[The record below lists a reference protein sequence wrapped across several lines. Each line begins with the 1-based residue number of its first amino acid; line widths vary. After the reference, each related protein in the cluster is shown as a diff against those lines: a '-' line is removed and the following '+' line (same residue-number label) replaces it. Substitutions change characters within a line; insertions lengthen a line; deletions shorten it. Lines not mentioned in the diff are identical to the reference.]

1 MVRNSARFVSG
12 LSWNRRMCVYTWAC
26 VCVCVCGG
34 GVWVWVCV
42 YVEVPFKEL
51 AHGIERAGRC
61 EICRAGGQGEP
72 QGRVVNVEVGV

>member
-1 MVRNSARFVSG
+1 MEQKNV
-12 LSWNRRMCVYTWAC
+12 CVHVGMRLC
-26 VCVCVCGG
+26 VCVWG